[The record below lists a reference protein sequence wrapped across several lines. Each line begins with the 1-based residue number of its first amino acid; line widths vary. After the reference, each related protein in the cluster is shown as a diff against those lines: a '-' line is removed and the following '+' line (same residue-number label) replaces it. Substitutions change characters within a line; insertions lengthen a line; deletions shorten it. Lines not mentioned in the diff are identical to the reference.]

1 MARMNVLFKKQPHF
15 VRDYRRVVAN
25 FLHAYPLDEAMAR
38 AVGGGGY
45 DDNGKIECD
54 ALIAIGLTPGDS
66 VIDIGCGSGRL
77 STQLSRRASATPS
90 TIAAS
95 TWCPNCSI
103 THGRRPTPPIAFA

>member
-1 MARMNVLFKKQPHF
+1 MNVLFKKQPHF

-25 FLHAYPLDEAMAR
+25 FLQAYPLDEAMAR

-54 ALIAIGLTPGDS
+54 ALIAIGLTAGDAAAAA
-66 VIDIGCGSGRL
+66 
-77 STQLSRRASATPS
+77 SRRSCRSASAAPS
-90 TIAAS
+90 TIAAW

-103 THGRRPTPPIAFA
+103 TPGRRPTRRITFA